1 MYSFI
6 CHRTFVDIY
15 RRLEATNSMRDIRDL
30 TGCGKPCHY
39 NQYNLVDKLQK
50 YSASYDNWS
59 CAISIWVISPDSTV
73 ETEELIYPW
82 TSLVAV
88 HDSSDVT
95 LAFPGGGVWRHPE
108 PLPGILLHDP
118 LGLGESSGGEDQ
130 GTQEGSPDQGVEIK
144 NIMKRKSFE

>member
-6 CHRTFVDIY
+6 CYRTFVVIY

-59 CAISIWVISPDSTV
+59 CAISIWVISPDTSV

-82 TSLVAV
+82 TSLVAE
-88 HDSSDVT
+88 
-95 LAFPGGGVWRHPE
+95 FGGA
-108 PLPGILLHDP
+108 
-118 LGLGESSGGEDQ
+118 LGLFLGVSFMTIWDWGLVVGERIE
-130 GTQEGSPDQGVEIK
+130 VL
-144 NIMKRKSFE
+144 KRIVKYWARI